1 MLAALSDSANT
12 VIIPPRL
19 VLVVPLKGLASKSAT
34 ADGLKLRT
42 GALAVRSIA
51 L

>member
-19 VLVVPLKGLASKSAT
+19 VLVVPLKGLGVEERDQRS
-34 ADGLKLRT
+34 LKLNAA
-42 GALAVRSIA
+42 GPDYELFF
-51 L
+51 